1 MAFYR
6 PQDTGLIEPRDP
18 SAIDER
24 SQYGSD
30 RSNALSLVILLLIV
44 AVAFGLYFLYADSS
58 ATLPNAAPPPA
69 AQVSPSPAPAPSP
82 ATQPPTQTPTP

>member
-24 SQYGSD
+24 SRYGSI
-30 RSNALSLVILLLIV
+30 LSLVILLLIG

-58 ATLPNAAPPPA
+58 ATPSNAAPPPA